1 MRSFYFFTETVRNM
15 LHEQYREKPTA
26 EQRISIK
33 AAIENHNESSL
44 SSLDGALTMDDHN
57 ALCEHVAKDTLYFAD
72 YEVVD
77 GYVQRIKYEPFTCE
91 FVTTGKVVI
100 ENDLREFFT
109 DCDFNV
115 NATVGTIR
123 TMKHYAEQK
132 MLHGFV
138 GNSCPG
144 LYLNRE
150 QGLIH
155 IGADYDQETDETIL
169 PAGFDPESIAW
180 VCTDLWWY
188 SIVDLEV
195 LKERVPGFKEKDPE
209 KWSEGGLTV
218 VEIPAGTWKLT
229 HKYGVSE
236 TGYHENLPYATLQL
250 VK

>member
-1 MRSFYFFTETVRNM
+1 MKDFYFFTDILRKSLGLSSRV
-15 LHEQYREKPTA
+15 
-26 EQRISIK
+26 SIK
-33 AAIENHNESSL
+33 DTIEEYNKSVV
-44 SSLDGALTMDDHN
+44 LTMDDHD

-91 FVTTGKVVI
+91 FVTTGKVVV
-100 ENDLREFFT
+100 ENDLRENFE
-109 DCDFNV
+109 DEDASNI
-115 NATVGTIR
+115 NATEGIIQ
-123 TMKHYAEQK
+123 TMQYYADQK

-169 PAGFDPESIAW
+169 PAGFDPESIAC

-195 LKERVPGFKEKDPE
+195 LREKVPGLNESDY
-209 KWSEGGLTV
+209 TV
-218 VEIPAGTWKLT
+218 IEIPAGTWKLT
-229 HKYGVSE
+229 HKYGISE
-236 TGYHENLPYATLQL
+236 TGYHENFPYATLQL